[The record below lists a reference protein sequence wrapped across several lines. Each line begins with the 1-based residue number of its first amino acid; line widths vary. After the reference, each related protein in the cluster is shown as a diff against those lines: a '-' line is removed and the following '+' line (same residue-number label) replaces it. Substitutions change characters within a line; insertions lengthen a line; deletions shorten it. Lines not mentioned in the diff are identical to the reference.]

1 MNFADSTI
9 YTVTERNGT
18 AREQASADTVR
29 MKKETLLL
37 QSKGGRLMKLF
48 KRNASSADTRPK
60 HHADLASPPGQASA
74 MLIDDSEFDQH
85 ETFVQLKHRLQRAEW
100 RQRQAY
106 YEKYGAAPAPSIIRP
121 GQDRLV
127 H

>member
-18 AREQASADTVR
+18 ARDKADADTVQ
-29 MKKETLLL
+29 MIKETRLL
-37 QSKGGRLMKLF
+37 QWKGGSLMKLF
-48 KRNASSADTRPK
+48 KRNATTADTVQHGGVNPC
-60 HHADLASPPGQASA
+60 SSSGQTAA
-74 MLIDDSEFDQH
+74 MLIDDSEYDRK
-85 ETFVQLKHRLQRAEW
+85 EGFVQLKHRLQRAEW

-121 GQDRLV
+121 GQDWLV